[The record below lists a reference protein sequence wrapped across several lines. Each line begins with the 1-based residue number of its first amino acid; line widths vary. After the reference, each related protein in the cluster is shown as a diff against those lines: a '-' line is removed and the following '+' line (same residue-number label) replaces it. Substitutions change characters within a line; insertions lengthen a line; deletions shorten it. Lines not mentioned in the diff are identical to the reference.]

1 MAAYE
6 IFGEKK
12 GEFKPYQTINY
23 CEKIIS
29 HLSQEDVDNYH
40 PGLGKLY
47 KWNKM
52 AIEGRKQDITRR
64 KVLQKKGKEEREM
77 KQSQFEER
85 KKNRETFLA
94 EALTKFNEDHAEEIE
109 AYNKYQEEQKAK
121 AS

>member
-1 MAAYE
+1 MAKYE

-12 GEFKPYQTINY
+12 EEFKSYQTVNY
-23 CEKIIS
+23 CEKITS
-29 HLSQEDVDNYH
+29 HLTQEEVDLYH

-85 KKNRETFLA
+85 KKNRE
-94 EALTKFNEDHAEEIE
+94 
-109 AYNKYQEEQKAK
+109 
-121 AS
+121 